1 MKTFISTFKVDRQ
14 TGKPNAGWSITP
26 IDDKMKEGGYLPDS
40 SAANAE
46 ILFSMLV
53 NPAITGAGMPSGN
66 YAGGSNSGGSNIRES
81 WLVMMA
87 MFQADRDLIYQLWEF
102 IKEYN
107 NYDRDVELRTMDQVL
122 TTLDQGKGT
131 EKIIG

>member
-1 MKTFISTFKVDRQ
+1 
-14 TGKPNAGWSITP
+14 
-26 IDDKMKEGGYLPDS
+26 
-40 SAANAE
+40 
-46 ILFSMLV
+46 
-53 NPAITGAGMPSGN
+53 
-66 YAGGSNSGGSNIRES
+66 
-81 WLVMMA
+81 MMA